1 MTNTYEAVVSMYH
14 FLLFQYDMAQI
25 AALLHRAADLKNER
39 EEPTTKRIKYLLPKP
54 ALSLREPR
62 PQQWANMVQQ
72 AWRSVQHQEIPSCK
86 AQVLGKN
93 SFFHW
98 FPLNVISRYDQDL
111 TNRLFQIYY
120 PNGLCLVRVSS
131 PLSECQRAA
140 KKRVATT
147 YWL

>member
-1 MTNTYEAVVSMYH
+1 MSFYCLS
-14 FLLFQYDMAQI
+14 QYDMAQI

-72 AWRSVQHQEIPSCK
+72 AWCNVQHQSIASCK

-93 SFFHW
+93 SSF
-98 FPLNVISRYDQDL
+98 
-111 TNRLFQIYY
+111 
-120 PNGLCLVRVSS
+120 LV
-131 PLSECQRAA
+131 
-140 KKRVATT
+140 
-147 YWL
+147 